1 MCFESLNDCHLHS
14 SSGSQ
19 SMQNPE
25 SRRTLVL
32 MYRENQE
39 SPHRFTSHRESS
51 VYILADFIWP
61 QVHWITEIQ
70 SKCLAITTYNRLLC
84 RIYGTNAVISPSSL
98 SGKEMAFR
106 ASQRC
111 VYSCKAC
118 RWFVCGTHWKVG
130 RNERLERDR
139 GWRCS
144 HFSLQSIIHTGESL
158 QYLVAIFTPP
168 NQICRQLFGLG
179 LNNSLHL

>member
-61 QVHWITEIQ
+61 QVHWITKIQ
-70 SKCLAITTYNRLLC
+70 SLTTGFYAEFMAQTLWFHPQDSLGKKWPFERRSAVFTRVKPVGGLC
-84 RIYGTNAVISPSSL
+84 AAHTGKWAEMSDWSVTEVGGAHISL
-98 SGKEMAFR
+98 SKVSYTQENRSSISLLFLHPLIR
-106 ASQRC
+106 FLDTII
-111 VYSCKAC
+111 
-118 RWFVCGTHWKVG
+118 WFGT
-130 RNERLERDR
+130 E
-139 GWRCS
+139 
-144 HFSLQSIIHTGESL
+144 
-158 QYLVAIFTPP
+158 
-168 NQICRQLFGLG
+168 
-179 LNNSLHL
+179 

>member
-19 SMQNPE
+19 S
-25 SRRTLVL
+25 

-70 SKCLAITTYNRLLC
+70 SLTTGFYAEFMAQTL
-84 RIYGTNAVISPSSL
+84 ISPSSL

-168 NQICRQLFGLG
+168 NQISRQLFGLG